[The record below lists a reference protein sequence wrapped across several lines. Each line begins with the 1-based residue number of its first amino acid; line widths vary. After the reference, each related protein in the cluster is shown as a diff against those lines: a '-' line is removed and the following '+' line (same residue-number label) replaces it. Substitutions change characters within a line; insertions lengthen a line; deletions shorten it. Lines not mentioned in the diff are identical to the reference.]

1 MENKDIYRQLGKRI
15 REIRKKLGVTQ
26 ERLAFK
32 ARISPSFLSHVE
44 RGTKKASL
52 ETIKRIA
59 SALEVPIPSLFCPPK
74 EPIAYLKSDQDLFT
88 RRLEGLVRDKGDNF
102 RKLLWKVANY
112 LAKEEKGK

>member
-1 MENKDIYRQLGKRI
+1 MENNIYRQLGKSI
-15 REIRKKLGVTQ
+15 REIREKIGVTQ
-26 ERLAFK
+26 EKLAFK
-32 ARISPSFLSHVE
+32 AKISPSFLSHVE

-52 ETIKRIA
+52 ETMKRIA
-59 SALEVPIPSLFCPPK
+59 DALGVPVQNLFYPPK
-74 EPIAYLKSDQDLFT
+74 EPVAYLKSDHDLFT

>member
-1 MENKDIYRQLGKRI
+1 MEKNIYRQLGRRTK
-15 REIRKKLGVTQ
+15 EIRKKLGVTQ

-52 ETIKRIA
+52 ETMKKIA
-59 SALEVPIPSLFCPPK
+59 DGLGVPVQNLFCPPK

-88 RRLEGLVRDKGDNF
+88 RRLESLVRDKGDNF
-102 RKLLWKVANY
+102 KKMLWKMANY
-112 LAKEEKGK
+112 LAKEEDG